1 VNPVLEGSRN
11 ACQSLPPEFLD
22 KCSDAERRDVELW
35 WAELPQSSRSDVAVL
50 LDRRQDSCAYVN
62 CADEEGERVWH
73 KLPIVDEDLPF
84 DDPQEDVRESQLE
97 LFQYLLAHP
106 EFQLGPDVVVRS
118 FHICVDHPE
127 ARRVAETGHLTG
139 DFRCPVNAAECP
151 IRQVAMKVKRAFLI
165 GADGSTRRTTWIC
178 SAK

>member
-1 VNPVLEGSRN
+1 MDPHS
-11 ACQSLPPEFLD
+11 FLD

-35 WAELPQSSRSDVAVL
+35 WSGLPHSSRADVAVL

-62 CADEEGERVWH
+62 CFDDEGERLWH

-97 LFQYLLAHP
+97 LFQHLLAHP

-118 FHICVDHPE
+118 FRICVDHPD
-127 ARRVAETGHLTG
+127 ARRVAAAGKLTG
-139 DFRCPVNAAECP
+139 DFRCPVNAADCP
-151 IRQVAMKVKRAFLI
+151 IRQVATKVRHAFLI
-165 GADGSTRRTTWIC
+165 GHDHSTRRTTWIC
-178 SAK
+178 Q

>member
-1 VNPVLEGSRN
+1 MR
-11 ACQSLPPEFLD
+11 AQSLPPEFLD

-35 WAELPQSSRSDVAVL
+35 WSTLPQSSPSDVAVL
-50 LDRRQDSCAYVN
+50 LDRCEDLARYVN
-62 CADEEGERVWH
+62 CADEQGERVWH

-84 DDPQEDVRESQLE
+84 DDPQEEVRESRLE
-97 LFQYLLAHP
+97 LFQHLLAHP

-139 DFRCPVNAAECP
+139 DFRCPVNADECP
-151 IRQVAMKVKRAFLI
+151 IGLFGRKQNTLF
-165 GADGSTRRTTWIC
+165 
-178 SAK
+178 